1 MSNQTLNNIAE
12 QIADKWISEAKNNAP
27 IDKGFLTADIT
38 QRVEQINGNW
48 VINCYVPTNAP
59 SAFYAVKMHE
69 EEYNLGV
76 NSLAKQAKGFS
87 VGNKYIK
94 RAMDDL
100 ESEIPKI
107 IEHEYR
113 KVLK

>member
-1 MSNQTLNNIAE
+1 LSNEALQNIGE
-12 QIADKWISEAKNNAP
+12 QIADKWIGEAKNNAP

-38 QRVEQINGNW
+38 QRVEFIDGTW
-48 VINCYVPTNAP
+48 VINCYVPVNAP
-59 SAFYAVKMHE
+59 SASYAIKIHE
-69 EEYNLGV
+69 EEYNLGA
-76 NSLAKQAKGFS
+76 NSLAKQAKGFE

-94 RAMDDL
+94 RAMDDVQDDM
-100 ESEIPKI
+100 PRI